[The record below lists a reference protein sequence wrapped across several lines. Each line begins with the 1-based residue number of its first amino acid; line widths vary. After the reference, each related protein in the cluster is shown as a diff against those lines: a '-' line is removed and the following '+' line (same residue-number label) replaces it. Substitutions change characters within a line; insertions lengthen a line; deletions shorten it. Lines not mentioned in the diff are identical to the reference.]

1 MEGIELGKA
10 AVEILIDLGKMAAT
24 LKLVKKRVAMEL
36 KRAGEMGK
44 AAFAKSIRG
53 IGKALK
59 TALLGVG
66 ALGAAVTAGAGLALH
81 ASNQLNTAMANVASL
96 GSEAAAHVSEW
107 KGELQALSVQM
118 GKTTDDLAGGL
129 YQTVS
134 AFGPVNDA
142 MQILAINAKAA
153 TAGLAQTTDAINLT
167 SAVTKAYGDISAK
180 AVQQVSDL
188 ALKTVQLGQ
197 TTFPELAQ
205 SIGRVTPLAASMQ
218 MSMQDLFAV
227 LATATGV
234 TGNAAEVS
242 TQMRAALSALMAPT
256 DALAKLYQ
264 KLGYANG
271 QAMLKSLGFGGA
283 MKAIVEA
290 AKKSGR
296 PLQDFIGQVRGQV
309 LALALAN
316 GLSDQY
322 TEKLEAMQHAAGA
335 TDEAFRAQTQ
345 GISSVAFQL
354 KQLKQRAVVFLQK
367 AGDALAPFA
376 GLVLSKLVP
385 ALDAG
390 ATKIEAV
397 LEAFHDLLTGSRSF
411 AEIHDNLTKVF
422 GNEMGNAIFGFMDD
436 IRQLVNGLREGGLM
450 GNRFRDA
457 LERVGGSGAVAAF
470 DAIVNGVTM
479 ARDALT
485 NLWNVAE
492 PFITGTVIPFVQRHG
507 PAIAAAIAAIGAA
520 LAAAAIVSTIIGIA
534 GAIAALVNP
543 VTLVLALIGLLTAAW
558 VKDWGGIREVVKSTA
573 SAVSNTLAGV
583 WAVLE
588 RFGRAI
594 WETVAPAFDAI
605 GKQLLQAKALLAG
618 LPVANLRKAFTSLG
632 QIVRRVAVLLGGLLL
647 AALGV
652 IVGAIRGV
660 VQGIAWAL
668 PGLVLLFNG
677 VALVIQGVIDTIA
690 GAVNALW
697 ALVRAALGKGSWDEV
712 LAALRQLWSGVVE
725 ILSGLAESFLGILYA
740 LLFAAIGLISGFVE
754 GVIGFFVNLYD
765 ELVGHSIVPD
775 MLHAMLNVF
784 VTVLSAIVTFVG
796 SWVAGIL
803 RGIGQLAGDGVAKVT
818 KFVNEVH
825 DVISKRFDEA
835 KEAITRAVTD
845 ARDAVEEK
853 FSNIVRNVKSKIG
866 EIKKALD
873 IADDLRAI
881 GEGLING
888 LWNGMRSI
896 WKRMKDWLADSV
908 STLLEIVRLITG
920 THSPSRKFAEIG
932 RYWMEGLAKGISD
945 AAALPKNALM
955 DASSLH
961 ELPIWERDIALLSRA
976 NEGRMAAQR
985 NIYNSQHN
993 VINAPGLDAE
1003 ALMNLLYAQRVL
1015 GVMEVPE

>member
-205 SIGRVTPLAASMQ
+205 SIGRVTPLAASMK

-457 LERVGGSGAVAAF
+457 LERVGGSGAITTF

-520 LAAAAIVSTIIGIA
+520 LAAAAIVSTVVGIA
-534 GAIAALVNP
+534 GAIAALANP
-543 VTLVLALIGLLTAAW
+543 VTLILGLVGLLAAAW
-558 VKDWGGIREVVKSTA
+558 TEDWGGIREKTAAAIEGVKAAFADVKIWFTVILPA
-573 SAVSNTLAGV
+573 AA
-583 WAVLE
+583 
-588 RFGRAI
+588 RF
-594 WETVAPAFDAI
+594 
-605 GKQLLQAKALLAG
+605 LAG
-618 LPVANLRKAFTSLG
+618 LLASKWAEIKADWDN
-632 QIVRRVAVLLGGLLL
+632 VKGGLVE
-647 AALGV
+647 GF
-652 IVGAIRGV
+652 GAV
-660 VQGIAWAL
+660 KTWFTVTL
-668 PGLVLLFNG
+668 PGSINTLKDKFGGLIDLLKGDFAGAWDSLIDKLQWAKDHIPGVRLVL
-677 VALVIQGVIDTIA
+677 D
-690 GAVNALW
+690 
-697 ALVRAALGKGSWDEV
+697 
-712 LAALRQLWSGVVE
+712 
-725 ILSGLAESFLGILYA
+725 GLHETFLGIRN
-740 LLFAAIGLISGFVE
+740 AIGWVVDKLKAFADWLSKIDIPDWLKRHSPAP
-754 GVIGFFVNLYD
+754 I
-765 ELVGHSIVPD
+765 ELALMGMREHLQGLASAELPAFSRGLDALTRSHPAEI
-775 MLHAMLNVF
+775 LN
-784 VTVLSAIVTFVG
+784 
-796 SWVAGIL
+796 
-803 RGIGQLAGDGVAKVT
+803 Q
-818 KFVNEVH
+818 
-825 DVISKRFDEA
+825 
-835 KEAITRAVTD
+835 
-845 ARDAVEEK
+845 
-853 FSNIVRNVKSKIG
+853 RNVSETQYIHVD
-866 EIKKALD
+866 AL
-873 IADDLRAI
+873 
-881 GEGLING
+881 
-888 LWNGMRSI
+888 
-896 WKRMKDWLADSV
+896 
-908 STLLEIVRLITG
+908 
-920 THSPSRKFAEIG
+920 
-932 RYWMEGLAKGISD
+932 
-945 AAALPKNALM
+945 
-955 DASSLH
+955 
-961 ELPIWERDIALLSRA
+961 
-976 NEGRMAAQR
+976 
-985 NIYNSQHN
+985 
-993 VINAPGLDAE
+993 GLDAE

-1015 GVMEVPE
+1015 RVMEVPG